1 MSYYVFGS
9 RAEMFDPLLFG
20 ALCNV
25 GNQAFVARA
34 SFYRTHSPQHGTL
47 RGNEPERE
55 SDMSDPKLAMEV
67 PPQVRDFAVKSVGQA
82 ERAISSF
89 LESAS
94 KSVAMVPSPMN
105 DVFLQALATT
115 EKNLKASFEHAR
127 KLMNAKDINEVMQLQ
142 TEFLRNQFGVATE
155 QSKQMSGVIASAGG
169 DVAKE
174 EPDLI

>member
-1 MSYYVFGS
+1 MSPKFEALGA
-9 RAEMFDPLLFG
+9 RQGRREMLDPLLS
-20 ALCNV
+20 APCTMSEIKRLWQEPSTWYV
-25 GNQAFVARA
+25 
-34 SFYRTHSPQHGTL
+34 

-67 PPQVRDFAVKSVGQA
+67 PPQVRDFAVKSVDQA

-105 DVFLQALATT
+105 DVGQQALAVT

-155 QSKQMSGVIASAGG
+155 QSKQMSGGIASAGG
-169 DVAKE
+169 DVGKE
-174 EPDLI
+174 EPDVI

>member
-1 MSYYVFGS
+1 MH
-9 RAEMFDPLLFG
+9 
-20 ALCNV
+20 V

-67 PPQVRDFAVKSVGQA
+67 PPQVRDFAVKSVDQA

-94 KSVAMVPSPMN
+94 KSVAMAPSPMN
-105 DVFLQALATT
+105 DVGQQALAIT

-155 QSKQMSGVIASAGG
+155 QSKQMSGGIASPGG

>member
-1 MSYYVFGS
+1 M
-9 RAEMFDPLLFG
+9 RPMKACRNRC
-20 ALCNV
+20 AT
-25 GNQAFVARA
+25 AWH
-34 SFYRTHSPQHGTL
+34 RTHSPQHGTL

-55 SDMSDPKLAMEV
+55 NDMTDPKLAMEV
-67 PPQVRDFAVKSVGQA
+67 PPQVRDFAVKSVDQA

-105 DVFLQALATT
+105 DVGQQGRAVTA
-115 EKNLKASFEHAR
+115 KNLKASFEHAR

-155 QSKQMSGVIASAGG
+155 QSKQMSGGIASAGG

>member
-1 MSYYVFGS
+1 
-9 RAEMFDPLLFG
+9 
-20 ALCNV
+20 
-25 GNQAFVARA
+25 
-34 SFYRTHSPQHGTL
+34 
-47 RGNEPERE
+47 
-55 SDMSDPKLAMEV
+55 MSDPKMTMEV
-67 PPQVRDFAVKSVGQA
+67 PPQVRDFAVKSVDQA

-89 LESAS
+89 MESAS

-105 DVFLQALATT
+105 EVAQQALAIT

-155 QSKQMSGVIASAGG
+155 QSKQMGGGIASSGG

-174 EPDLI
+174 

>member
-1 MSYYVFGS
+1 MSEIKHLWQEPSTWYV
-9 RAEMFDPLLFG
+9 
-20 ALCNV
+20 
-25 GNQAFVARA
+25 
-34 SFYRTHSPQHGTL
+34 

-67 PPQVRDFAVKSVGQA
+67 PPQVRDFAVKSVDQA

-105 DVFLQALATT
+105 DVGQQALAIT

-155 QSKQMSGVIASAGG
+155 QSKQMSGGIASAGG
-169 DVAKE
+169 DVGKE
-174 EPDLI
+174 EPDVI

>member
-1 MSYYVFGS
+1 ML
-9 RAEMFDPLLFG
+9 DPLLS
-20 ALCNV
+20 APYTMSEIKRLWREPSTWYV
-25 GNQAFVARA
+25 
-34 SFYRTHSPQHGTL
+34 

-67 PPQVRDFAVKSVGQA
+67 PPQVRDFAVNSVDQA

-105 DVFLQALATT
+105 DVGQQALAIS

-127 KLMNAKDINEVMQLQ
+127 KRSDA
-142 TEFLRNQFGVATE
+142 TAFLRNQFGLATE
-155 QSKQMSGVIASAGG
+155 QSKQITGGIASAGG
-169 DVAKE
+169 DVGKE
-174 EPDLI
+174 EPDVI

>member
-1 MSYYVFGS
+1 MSYYVFS
-9 RAEMFDPLLFG
+9 RAEMLDPLLS
-20 ALCNV
+20 ALYAISEIKRLCREPRSMGRTALNMV
-25 GNQAFVARA
+25 RVAEM
-34 SFYRTHSPQHGTL
+34 
-47 RGNEPERE
+47 EPERE

-67 PPQVRDFAVKSVGQA
+67 PPQVRDFAVKSVDQA

-105 DVFLQALATT
+105 DVGQQALAIT

-155 QSKQMSGVIASAGG
+155 QSKQMSGGIASAGETLG
-169 DVAKE
+169 KKS
-174 EPDLI
+174 LT